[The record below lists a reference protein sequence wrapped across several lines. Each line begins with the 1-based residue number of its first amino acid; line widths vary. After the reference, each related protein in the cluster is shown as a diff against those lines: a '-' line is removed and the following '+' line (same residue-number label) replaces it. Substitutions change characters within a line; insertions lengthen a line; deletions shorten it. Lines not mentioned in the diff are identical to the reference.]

1 MIKWLKPG
9 HKPVAGEAHLQD
21 EVAMNAIEKQMLNNI
36 HKEIYGKWYFLKT
49 TSGKYAV
56 AASFVLLCCSIVFG
70 LKLSFK
76 NKINFVTVAAAK
88 GHINIITLPDGSTVW
103 LNSGST
109 VKYPDKF
116 GETREIQLVN
126 GEAFFD
132 IKHDE
137 TAPFIVHYG
146 NLHARVL
153 GTAFNI
159 KYFKKVSDVRVTVAR
174 GRVEV
179 GKGINSFGVLAHDN
193 EISYDQANN
202 QHTIRKVDSRK
213 IAAWRTNEV
222 NLYNVSFAE
231 LMLRLENIYN
241 IHITYDYDKM
251 NALPT
256 TIHFSNKDNLQQVL
270 EIIKTIHRV
279 NYTINGKEVLFVKT
293 HNK

>member
-1 MIKWLKPG
+1 MIKRLKPG

-21 EVAMNAIEKQMLNNI
+21 EQAMKAIEKQMLNNI
-36 HKEIYGKWYFLKT
+36 HKEIYGKWYFIKT
-49 TSGKYAV
+49 TPGKYAV
-56 AASFVLLCCSIVFG
+56 AASLMLLCCSILFG

-76 NKINFVTVAAAK
+76 NKINYVTVVASR

-109 VKYPDKF
+109 ITYPNKF
-116 GETREIQLVN
+116 FATREVRLIN

-137 TAPFIVHYG
+137 NTPFVVHYG
-146 NLHARVL
+146 SLHARVL

-159 KYFKKVSDVRVTVAR
+159 KYFKKLSDIRVTVTR

-179 GKGINSFGVLAHDN
+179 GKNNNSFGVLAHDS
-193 EISYDQANN
+193 EISYDRASN
-202 QHTIRKVDSRK
+202 QHIIRKVDSRK
-213 IAAWRTNEV
+213 VAAWTTNEV
-222 NLYNVSFAE
+222 NLYDISFAE
-231 LMLRLENIYN
+231 LMIRLENIYN
-241 IHITYDYDKM
+241 IHIIYDHDKL

-256 TIHFSNKDNLQQVL
+256 TIHFSNNDNLQQVL

-279 NYTINGKEVLFVKT
+279 NYTINGKEVLLEKT
-293 HNK
+293 DKK

>member
-21 EVAMNAIEKQMLNNI
+21 EEAMKAVEKQMLTNI
-36 HKEIYGKWYFLKT
+36 HKEIYGKWYFIKT
-49 TSGKYAV
+49 TPGKYAV
-56 AASFVLLCCSIVFG
+56 AASFVLLCCSIALG

-88 GHINIITLPDGSTVW
+88 GHINIISLPDGSTVW
-103 LNSGST
+103 LNSGSSIR
-109 VKYPDKF
+109 YPDRF
-116 GETREIQLVN
+116 GETREIQLIN
-126 GEAFFD
+126 GEAYFD
-132 IKHDE
+132 IKHNE
-137 TAPFIVHYG
+137 HSPFIVHYG
-146 NLHARVL
+146 GLHARVL

-159 KYFKKVSDVRVTVAR
+159 KYFKNVSDVRVTVTR

-179 GKGINSFGVLAHDN
+179 GKGINSFGVLARDN
-193 EISYDQANN
+193 EVSYDQLNN

-231 LMLRLENIYN
+231 LTLRLENIYN
-241 IHITYDYDKM
+241 IHVSYDHNKM

-256 TIHFSNKDNLQQVL
+256 TIHFSDKDNLQQVL
-270 EIIKTIHRV
+270 EIIKTIHHV
-279 NYTINGKEVLFVKT
+279 NYTISGKEVLLEKKV
-293 HNK
+293 NR